1 MKDKL
6 IHRGWFGI
14 AIGVVCVLTYMAARM
29 ILKVDDLERSTR
41 ILVALIPSVPFAFFI
56 WLFVRNIG
64 QMDELERKIQMEALA
79 FAFPLSVFMLMFL
92 GLLQLAVP
100 LSPEDWS
107 YRHVWI
113 YLPIFYFA
121 GVVIAWR
128 RYK

>member
-1 MKDKL
+1 MEEKL
-6 IHRGWFGI
+6 VHRGWFSI
-14 AIGVVCVLTYMAARM
+14 VIGVLCVMSYFGSRM
-29 ILKVDDLERSTR
+29 ILRIEDLERSTR
-41 ILVALIPSVPFAFFI
+41 ILVALIPAIPFALFL

-64 QMDELERKIQMEALA
+64 KLDEMERKIQMEALA

-100 LSPEDWS
+100 LSQDDWS

-113 YLPIFYFA
+113 YLPIFYLA
-121 GVVIAWR
+121 GLVIAWR